1 MAVKVEKYVL
11 NMDFTL
17 GESGYSGT
25 EIITLSNDSPTI
37 EMDSKGIDIL
47 SLKVNGAT
55 GKYDYN
61 GDKKKLIISG
71 VESGNLKI
79 EIAFKRSFSESLAGL
94 YLAGQGNRRI
104 ITTQFESTDA
114 SLAFPCFDRPD
125 VKAIFEISMRIPG
138 DKEAIGN
145 MPIKSVKKDGEYNI
159 VEFLP
164 TPVMSTYLLYMGV
177 GKFKTKTTKYKD
189 IEITLAIPGDELN
202 SNDFPLEIASKSLEF
217 YENYFGIP
225 FELPKVHL
233 ISVPD
238 FAAGAMENWGAITF
252 REEALV
258 CNDNTDLDSRINI
271 GVTIAHELAHQWFG
285 NLVTMKWWNDLWLNE
300 SFATFMEML
309 CLNAIHPEYDVIK
322 STYLSQTVTSMTSDS
337 LRSTHPIN
345 AKVES
350 PDDIQQIFDEI
361 SYGKGGSI
369 LRMIHNYVGDE
380 NFRKGVSAYLSKFKY
395 SNAEGS
401 DLWNSIGEVS
411 KLPVSE
417 IMSDWINQPGLPAIR
432 VTPSG
437 KKLKLEQRRYFMN
450 DQHSDLVWR
459 IPLSVKGTKGIKNV
473 LMDAKS
479 TEIDKGDYVKLNSD
493 GNGFFRVIYEEEFY
507 TNLKDKVQFFSD
519 IDRAEIVNDSY
530 SLLLS
535 GKITV
540 DKYFR
545 ILNDLVPGVTTP
557 VITLVQRNLDNA
569 MSILFDR
576 ENFRKSAISML
587 KTILSELGEKS
598 SNEESLKSITRQKI
612 RETLASYDH
621 DFAAVNAINFNEY
634 FNTPPEDRQA
644 LALSKATTSEDIE
657 DLKSIYSSAKDDT
670 DRNKLIIAMGSMK
683 GKKNHKALMKM
694 VMKGEVKRQDSP
706 WAVIALIRN
715 PDSRK
720 YMLSIFKYII
730 NSIRK
735 EFAGTGFGAQAM
747 QVSIPLLG
755 IVNEKKIRKLV
766 AVLNG
771 PDVSMGVSK
780 GLEMLD
786 IYLNFRKYN

>member
-1 MAVKVEKYVL
+1 MTVKVEKYVI
-11 NMDFTL
+11 NMDFSQ
-17 GESGYSGT
+17 GESGYSGN
-25 EIITLSNDSPTI
+25 EQISLFNDSQVI
-37 EMDSKGIDIL
+37 EMDSKGIEIL
-47 SLKVNGAT
+47 SLKVND
-55 GKYDYN
+55 KVNKFEYSD
-61 GDKKKLIISG
+61 DKKQLIIRG
-71 VESGNLKI
+71 IESGNLKI
-79 EIAFKRSFSESLAGL
+79 EIGFKRSFSESLSGL
-94 YLAGQGNRRI
+94 YLAGTGSSRI

-114 SLAFPCFDRPD
+114 SKAFPCFDRPD
-125 VKAIFEISMRIPG
+125 AKAVFEISMKIPA
-138 DKEAIGN
+138 DKEAISN
-145 MPIKSVKKDGEYNI
+145 MPIKEVKKDGEFHI

-164 TPVMSTYLLYMGV
+164 TPTMSTYLLYMGV
-177 GKFKTKTTKYKD
+177 GKFSTKSIKYKNV
-189 IEITLAIPGDELN
+189 EITLAIPGEELN
-202 SNDFPLEIASKSLEF
+202 SNDFPLEIASKCLEF

-309 CLNAIHPEYDVIK
+309 CLNTIHTEYDVIK
-322 STYLSQTVTSMTSDS
+322 STYLSQTVSSMTSDS
-337 LRSTHPIN
+337 LKSTHPIN

-380 NFRKGVSAYLSKFKY
+380 NFRKGVSAYLDKFKY
-395 SNAEGS
+395 GNAEGS
-401 DLWNSIGEVS
+401 DLWNSIGEIS
-411 KLPVSE
+411 KMPVGD

-450 DQHSDLVWR
+450 VQHSELVWR
-459 IPLSVKGTKGIKNV
+459 IPLSVKGSKGTKNV
-473 LMDAKS
+473 LMDTKS
-479 TEIDKGDYVKLNSD
+479 MEINKGDYVKLNSD
-493 GNGFFRVIYEEEFY
+493 GNGFFRVIYEEDFY
-507 TNLKDKVQFFSD
+507 ANLKDKVEFFSD

-535 GKITV
+535 GKMTI

-545 ILNDLVPGVTTP
+545 ILNDLIPGVTTP

-576 ENFRKSAISML
+576 EDFRKKATGVL
-587 KTILSELGEKS
+587 KTILSDLGEKS
-598 SNEESLKSITRQKI
+598 PDEESLKSITREKI
-612 RETLASYDH
+612 RETLALYDH
-621 DFAAVNAINFNEY
+621 DFAAANAVNFSEY
-634 FNTPPEDRQA
+634 FNTPPEGRQA
-644 LALSKATTSEDIE
+644 LALAKAAISENIE
-657 DLKSIYSSAKDDT
+657 DLKTTYLKAKDDT

-683 GKKNHKALMKM
+683 GKKNQKALMKM
-694 VMKGEVKRQDSP
+694 VIKGEVKRQDSP
-706 WAVIALIRN
+706 WAFISLVRN
-715 PDSRK
+715 PDSRN
-720 YMLSIFKYII
+720 YMLGIFKYIMR
-730 NSIRK
+730 SIRK
-735 EFAGTGFGAQAM
+735 EFAGSGFGAQAM
-747 QVSIPLLG
+747 QISIPLLG
-755 IVNEKKIRKLV
+755 IVNEKKTRKLV

-771 PDVSMGVSK
+771 PDVSLGVSK

>member
-1 MAVKVEKYVL
+1 MAVKVEKYVI
-11 NMDFTL
+11 NMDFSQ
-17 GESGYSGT
+17 GESGYSGN
-25 EIITLSNDSPTI
+25 EIITLSNDSQMI

-47 SLKVNGAT
+47 SLKINDVAA
-55 GKYDYN
+55 KFQYSD
-61 GDKKKLIISG
+61 DKKKLIING
-71 VESGNLKI
+71 TESGSLKI
-79 EIAFKRSFSESLAGL
+79 EIDFRRSYSESLAGL
-94 YLAGQGNRRI
+94 YLAGQGSKRI

-125 VKAIFEISMRIPG
+125 AKAVFEISMKVPG
-138 DKEAIGN
+138 DREAIGN
-145 MPIKSVKKDGEYNI
+145 MPIKSVKKDGEYNV

-177 GKFKTKTTKYKD
+177 GKFKTKSVKYKN
-189 IEITLAIPGDELN
+189 IEITLAIPGEELT
-202 SNDFPLEIASKSLEF
+202 SNDFPLEIASKCLEF

-309 CLNAIHPEYDVIK
+309 CLNTIHPEYDVIK
-322 STYLSQTVTSMTSDS
+322 STYLSQTVSSMTSDS
-337 LRSTHPIN
+337 LKSTHPIN
-345 AKVES
+345 AKVDS

-369 LRMIHNYVGDE
+369 LRMIHNYVGDD
-380 NFRKGVSAYLSKFKY
+380 NFRKGVSAYLNKFKY
-395 SNAEGS
+395 GNAEGS

-411 KLPVSE
+411 KLPVGD

-459 IPLSVKGTKGIKNV
+459 IPLSVKGVKGTKNI
-473 LMDAKS
+473 LMDEKS
-479 TEIDKGDYVKLNSD
+479 MEINVGDYVKLNSD

-519 IDRAEIVNDSY
+519 IDRAEIVNDAY

-535 GKITV
+535 GKMTV

-545 ILNDLVPGVTTP
+545 ILNDLIPGVTTP

-576 ENFRKSAISML
+576 ENFRSKATGLL
-587 KTILSELGEKS
+587 KTILKELGEKS
-598 SNEESLKSITRQKI
+598 QDEESLRSITREKI
-612 RETLASYDH
+612 KETLSLYDH
-621 DFAAVNAINFNEY
+621 DFAASNAVHFGEY
-634 FNTPPEDRQA
+634 FDSPPEGRQA
-644 LALSKATTSEDIE
+644 LALSKATTSDNIE
-657 DLKSIYSSAKDDT
+657 DLKITYSKAKDDT

-694 VMKGEVKRQDSP
+694 VMKGEIKRQDSP
-706 WAVIALIRN
+706 WAVISLIRN

-720 YMLSIFKYII
+720 FMLGIFKYVI
-730 NSIRK
+730 SAIRK
-735 EFAGTGFGAQAM
+735 EFAGTGFGSQAM
-747 QVSIPLLG
+747 QISIPLLG
-755 IVNEKKIRKLV
+755 IVNEKKTRKL
-766 AVLNG
+766 ASLLNG

-786 IYLNFRKYN
+786 IYVNFRKYN